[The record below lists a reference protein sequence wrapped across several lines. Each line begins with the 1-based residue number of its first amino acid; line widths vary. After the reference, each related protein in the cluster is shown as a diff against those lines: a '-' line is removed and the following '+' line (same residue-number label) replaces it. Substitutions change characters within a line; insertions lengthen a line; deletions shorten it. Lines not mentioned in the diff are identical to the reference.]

1 MKTYSVAIVEDHVL
15 LSQAIGGLVDSF
27 DRFKVSHLCKNGKE
41 FITRLE
47 EKSISTPDIVL
58 MDINMPLMNGIETTT
73 WLAEHFPDI
82 DVIGLSI
89 EEDERTIIQ
98 MLRAG
103 AKGYLMKDVEKSVLE
118 MALNEVITN
127 GFYHSKH
134 VTSILIGSLNGKGSS
149 GLKLKDN
156 EIEFMKL
163 VCTEMTYKE
172 IADQMCLS
180 PKTIDGY
187 RDALFEKLDVK
198 NRIGLVIYAI
208 KNKIYL
214 P

>member
-1 MKTYSVAIVEDHVL
+1 LKTYSVAIVEDHVL

-27 DRFKVSHLCKNGKE
+27 DRFKVSYLCKNGKE
-41 FITRLE
+41 LITRLE
-47 EKSISTPDIVL
+47 ENSNTPDIVL
-58 MDINMPLMNGIETTT
+58 MDINMPIMNGIETTT
-73 WLAEHFPDI
+73 WITEHFPNI

-134 VTSILIGSLNGKGSS
+134 VTNILIGSLNGKGNSS
-149 GLKLKDN
+149 AKLKEN
-156 EIEFMKL
+156 EISFMKL
-163 VCTEMTYKE
+163 VCTEMTYKQ

-187 RDALFEKLDVK
+187 RDALFEKLHVK

>member
-27 DRFKVSHLCKNGKE
+27 DHFKVSYLCKNGKE
-41 FITRLE
+41 LITRLE
-47 EKSISTPDIVL
+47 ENSNVPDIVL
-58 MDINMPLMNGIETTT
+58 MDINMPIMNGIETTT
-73 WLAEHFPDI
+73 WITEHFPNI

-118 MALNEVITN
+118 MALNEVVTN

-134 VTSILIGSLNGKGSS
+134 VTNILIGSLNGKGNS
-149 GLKLKDN
+149 GTKLKEN

-163 VCTEMTYKE
+163 VCTEMTYKQ

-187 RDALFEKLDVK
+187 RDALFEKLHVK

>member
-27 DRFKVSHLCKNGKE
+27 DRFKVGFLCKNGKE
-41 FITRLE
+41 LISRLE
-47 EKSISTPDIVL
+47 DGSIPDIIL
-58 MDINMPLMNGIETTT
+58 MDINMPIMNGIETTT
-73 WLAEHFPDI
+73 WISEHFPNI

-134 VTSILIGSLNGKGSS
+134 VTNILLGSLNGKGNN
-149 GLKLKDN
+149 GAKLKEN

-163 VCTEMTYKE
+163 VCTEMTYKQ
-172 IADQMCLS
+172 IADKMCLS

-187 RDALFEKLDVK
+187 RDSLFEKLGVK

>member
-27 DRFKVSHLCKNGKE
+27 DRFKVCYLCKNGKE
-41 FITRLE
+41 LITRLQE
-47 EKSISTPDIVL
+47 NSNLPDIVL
-58 MDINMPLMNGIETTT
+58 MDINMPIMNGIETTT
-73 WLAEHFPDI
+73 WITEHFPNI
-82 DVIGLSI
+82 DVLGLSI

-118 MALNEVITN
+118 MALNEVTIN

-134 VTSILIGSLNGKGSS
+134 VTNILIGSLSGKGNT
-149 GLKLKDN
+149 GAKLKEN
-156 EIEFMKL
+156 EISFMKL
-163 VCTEMTYKE
+163 VCTEMTYKQ

-187 RDALFEKLDVK
+187 RDALFEKLSVK

>member
-1 MKTYSVAIVEDHVL
+1 MKTYSVAIVEDHTL

-27 DRFKVSHLCKNGKE
+27 DRFKVSYLCKNGKE
-41 FITRLE
+41 FITRLQ
-47 EKSISTPDIVL
+47 EKSNAPDIVL
-58 MDINMPLMNGIETTT
+58 MDINMPIMNGIETTT
-73 WLAEHFPDI
+73 WITEHFPNI

-118 MALNEVITN
+118 MALNEVTTN

-134 VTSILIGSLNGKGSS
+134 VTNILIGSLNGKGNS
-149 GLKLKDN
+149 GAKLKEN
-156 EIEFMKL
+156 EISFMKL
-163 VCTEMTYKE
+163 VCTEMTYKQ

-187 RDALFEKLDVK
+187 RDALFEKLSVK

>member
-1 MKTYSVAIVEDHVL
+1 MKTYSVVIVEDHKL
-15 LSQAIGGLVDSF
+15 LSQAIGGLIDSF
-27 DRFKVSHLCKNGKE
+27 DRFKVSYLCQNGEELIK
-41 FITRLE
+41 RLHE
-47 EKSISTPDIVL
+47 NAPKPDIIL

-73 WLAEHFPDI
+73 YVTEHFPNIDI
-82 DVIGLSI
+82 LGLSI

-118 MALNEVITN
+118 MALNEVVTN

-134 VTSILIGSLNGKGSS
+134 VTNILIGSLNGKGNS
-149 GLKLKDN
+149 GKKLRDN
-156 EIEFMKL
+156 ELEFMKL

-187 RDALFEKLDVK
+187 RDALFEKLNVK

>member
-1 MKTYSVAIVEDHVL
+1 MKTYSVVIVEDHVL

-27 DRFKVSHLCKNGKE
+27 DRFKVSYLCKNGE
-41 FITRLE
+41 ELITRLNE
-47 EKSISTPDIVL
+47 NSNTPDIIL

-73 WLAEHFPDI
+73 YITEHFPNI

-118 MALNEVITN
+118 MALNEVVTN

-134 VTSILIGSLNGKGSS
+134 VTNILIGSLNGKGGS
-149 GLKLKDN
+149 GKKLKEN
-156 EIEFMKL
+156 ELEFMRL

-172 IADQMCLS
+172 IADKMCLS

-187 RDALFEKLDVK
+187 RDALFEKLNVK

>member
-1 MKTYSVAIVEDHVL
+1 MKTYSVVIVEDHVL

-27 DRFKVSHLCKNGKE
+27 DRFKVSYLCKNGE
-41 FITRLE
+41 ELITRLQE
-47 EKSISTPDIVL
+47 NSKTPDIVL

-73 WLAEHFPDI
+73 WISEHYPNI

-118 MALNEVITN
+118 MALNEVVTN

-134 VTSILIGSLNGKGSS
+134 VTNILIGSLNGKGSS
-149 GLKLKDN
+149 GMKLKEN
-156 EIEFMKL
+156 EIEFMRL

-172 IADQMCLS
+172 IADKMCLS

>member
-27 DRFKVSHLCKNGKE
+27 DRFKVNYLCKNGKE
-41 FITRLE
+41 LITRLE
-47 EKSISTPDIVL
+47 ESSSQPDIVL

-73 WLAEHFPDI
+73 WVTEHYPNI
-82 DVIGLSI
+82 DVLGLSI

-118 MALNEVITN
+118 MALNEVTTN

-134 VTSILIGSLNGKGSS
+134 VTNILIGSLNGKGSS
-149 GLKLKDN
+149 GTKLKEN
-156 EIEFMKL
+156 EIAFMKL
-163 VCTEMTYKE
+163 VCTEMTYKQ

-187 RDALFEKLDVK
+187 RDALFEKLSVK

>member
-27 DRFKVSHLCKNGKE
+27 DRFKVSYLCKNGKE
-41 FITRLE
+41 LITRLE
-47 EKSISTPDIVL
+47 ENSNTPDIVL

-73 WLAEHFPDI
+73 WVTEHFPNI
-82 DVIGLSI
+82 DVLGLSI

-118 MALNEVITN
+118 MALNEVTTN

-134 VTSILIGSLNGKGSS
+134 VTNILIGSLNGKGSN
-149 GLKLKDN
+149 GTKLKEN
-156 EIEFMKL
+156 EIAFMKL
-163 VCTEMTYKE
+163 VCTEMTYKQ

-187 RDALFEKLDVK
+187 RDALFEKLNVK

>member
-1 MKTYSVAIVEDHVL
+1 LKTYSVVIVEDHVL

-27 DRFKVSHLCKNGKE
+27 DRFKVSYLCKNGKE
-41 FITRLE
+41 LITRLE
-47 EKSISTPDIVL
+47 ENSNQPDIVL

-73 WLAEHFPDI
+73 WITEHYPNI

-118 MALNEVITN
+118 MALNEVTTN

-134 VTSILIGSLNGKGSS
+134 VTNILIGSLNGKGNS
-149 GLKLKDN
+149 GAKLKEN
-156 EIEFMKL
+156 EISFMKL
-163 VCTEMTYKE
+163 VCTEMTYKQ

-187 RDALFEKLDVK
+187 RDALFEKLNVK

>member
-1 MKTYSVAIVEDHVL
+1 MKTYSVVIVEDHVL

-27 DRFKVSHLCKNGKE
+27 DRFKVSYLCKNGKE
-41 FITRLE
+41 LITRLE
-47 EKSISTPDIVL
+47 ENSNTPDIVL

-73 WLAEHFPDI
+73 WITEHFPNV
-82 DVIGLSI
+82 DVLGLSI

-118 MALNEVITN
+118 MALNEVVTN

-134 VTSILIGSLNGKGSS
+134 VTNILIGSLNGKG
-149 GLKLKDN
+149 GTNAKLKEN
-156 EIEFMKL
+156 EIAFMKL
-163 VCTEMTYKE
+163 VCTEMTYKQ

-187 RDALFEKLDVK
+187 RDALFEKLNVK

>member
-27 DRFKVSHLCKNGKE
+27 DRFKVSYLCKNGKE
-41 FITRLE
+41 LITRLE
-47 EKSISTPDIVL
+47 ENSNTPDIVL

-73 WLAEHFPDI
+73 WVTEHFPNI
-82 DVIGLSI
+82 DVLGLSI

-118 MALNEVITN
+118 MALNEVTTN

-134 VTSILIGSLNGKGSS
+134 VTNILIGSLNGKGNS
-149 GLKLKDN
+149 GTKLKEN
-156 EIEFMKL
+156 EIAFMKL
-163 VCTEMTYKE
+163 VCTEMTYKQ

-187 RDALFEKLDVK
+187 RDALFEKLSVK

>member
-1 MKTYSVAIVEDHVL
+1 LRTYSVAIVEDHVL

-27 DRFKVSHLCKNGKE
+27 DRFKVSYLCKNGKE
-41 FITRLE
+41 LITRLE
-47 EKSISTPDIVL
+47 ENTNTPDIVL

-73 WLAEHFPDI
+73 WITEHFPNI
-82 DVIGLSI
+82 DVLGLSI

-118 MALNEVITN
+118 MALNEVVTN

-134 VTSILIGSLNGKGSS
+134 VTNILIGSLNGKGGS
-149 GLKLKDN
+149 GTKLKEN
-156 EIEFMKL
+156 EIAFMKL
-163 VCTEMTYKE
+163 VCTEMTYKQ
-172 IADQMCLS
+172 IADKMCLS